1 MKKKGFTL
9 IELIAVITILS
20 IIILLAVPN
29 LLKLI
34 GTNKEKSLERI
45 KNIIVSAGRNYAVD
59 NNIEG
64 PTNIPLS
71 KLCKGYIDCPINNP
85 INNVP
90 LNGRVKIDEYNV
102 FSYIDAPIN
111 NCVFEGDLVQG
122 AIYTNGQYE
131 YHYKQRLS
139 DSGWENNTTDGW
151 GVALTNEAKISTNPI
166 NTELCTHIN
175 NKSIFSMMNMFRDS
189 NATEIDLSSFNTSDV
204 VTMYRM
210 FFNSK
215 TTSIDLSS
223 FDTSKVYDMSGM
235 FQNTKFTEIDL
246 SSIDTSNVLYM
257 GYMFA
262 SSVAGELDLSDF
274 NTSKV
279 TEMPG
284 MFYNTNALNL
294 DLSGFDTSNV
304 THMFNMF
311 VDSKATNI
319 NLSSFDTSKVTS
331 FEGMFGRTKVDKLD
345 LSNFNTSSV
354 TNMVNMF
361 LESNVSEINLNSFNT
376 SIVTNMQG
384 MFAGTS
390 NLNVIDLSSFDMSN
404 VTNTD
409 LMFWNSNATI
419 GYARTQT
426 DANVLNSSTN
436 KPSNLI
442 FRTKIPNEYQIV
454 TYIQSS
460 GTQYINTNYS
470 LWQNNNWKI
479 ELKFDVSEF
488 YNYNNMFGT
497 LNVTDTNNEI
507 WIADDAN
514 YYVRVG
520 GVAKTSIATLSLNTP
535 YVIVHDNT
543 GSNLLNYVNGTLVS
557 TLTKANTSVSNPLGF
572 GHREGGLYLKGKIY
586 YLRFWNGNA
595 LVRNFVPCFRK
606 SDNVIGLYD
615 TVSETFYTNAGTG
628 VFTKGTNI

>member
-1 MKKKGFTL
+1 
-9 IELIAVITILS
+9 
-20 IIILLAVPN
+20 
-29 LLKLI
+29 
-34 GTNKEKSLERI
+34 
-45 KNIIVSAGRNYAVD
+45 
-59 NNIEG
+59 
-64 PTNIPLS
+64 
-71 KLCKGYIDCPINNP
+71 
-85 INNVP
+85 
-90 LNGRVKIDEYNV
+90 
-102 FSYIDAPIN
+102 
-111 NCVFEGDLVQG
+111 
-122 AIYTNGQYE
+122 
-131 YHYKQRLS
+131 
-139 DSGWENNTTDGW
+139 
-151 GVALTNEAKISTNPI
+151 
-166 NTELCTHIN
+166 
-175 NKSIFSMMNMFRDS
+175 
-189 NATEIDLSSFNTSDV
+189 
-204 VTMYRM
+204 
-210 FFNSK
+210 
-215 TTSIDLSS
+215 
-223 FDTSKVYDMSGM
+223 
-235 FQNTKFTEIDL
+235 
-246 SSIDTSNVLYM
+246 
-257 GYMFA
+257 
-262 SSVAGELDLSDF
+262 
-274 NTSKV
+274 
-279 TEMPG
+279 
-284 MFYNTNALNL
+284 
-294 DLSGFDTSNV
+294 
-304 THMFNMF
+304 
-311 VDSKATNI
+311 
-319 NLSSFDTSKVTS
+319 
-331 FEGMFGRTKVDKLD
+331 
-345 LSNFNTSSV
+345 
-354 TNMVNMF
+354 
-361 LESNVSEINLNSFNT
+361 
-376 SIVTNMQG
+376 MQG